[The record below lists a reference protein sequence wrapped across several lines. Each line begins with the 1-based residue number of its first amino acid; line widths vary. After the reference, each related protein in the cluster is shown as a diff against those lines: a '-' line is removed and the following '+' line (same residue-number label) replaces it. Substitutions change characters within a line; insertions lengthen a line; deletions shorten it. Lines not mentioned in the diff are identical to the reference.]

1 VLTDLFQRQ
10 RDDTGRELLMTG
22 VRRRI
27 LGMGVVAV
35 VAAGG
40 LVGSGTSVLADGASV
55 ADGMQTQSDIDAAQ
69 GSPGN
74 SSDQGGWADM
84 AGGLAARPYV
94 TAMSVINGGTT
105 TSVLTADAPVTV
117 EVAPGHLGAVVAP
130 VNLCP
135 AGQSEQAGQCY
146 SRPNRVALTVVYG
159 ADGGG
164 NGWDFAAPRAE
175 TITPAVTEDTVID
188 MTIALNTL
196 GKSLR
201 WSWLNGHLIDW
212 RTENLGQDNATVR
225 VRFRPATVPSVDW
238 STAPPNN
245 GCTATPIFN
254 CDIVQ
259 AQGEKLAA
267 TLLFSLDDTL
277 DPALTGAVFATRN
290 AIAGFLQ
297 PGGNAAAPLLD
308 IQAASTHRTSLGALQ
323 KGTIEAFLPAGALL
337 NLYGVLPSDAASFF
351 STTRTGSI
359 GANDPPTYAPWAASS
374 TRSEGVLV
382 TVNNVTFSAPIYKVK
397 SKLPPTATSGK
408 TVNKTTTVRASIAA
422 CTKKAPCLAT
432 IYKLNKAEVSR
443 QVGARTA
450 VLSNRAVTTTAVAL
464 SVASTVLK
472 KSDRY
477 LLVVRNTKNKRPIAS
492 SLGGV
497 T

>member
-1 VLTDLFQRQ
+1 
-10 RDDTGRELLMTG
+10 
-22 VRRRI
+22 
-27 LGMGVVAV
+27 MGVVAV

-40 LVGSGTSVLADGASV
+40 LVGSGTTVLADGVSV
-55 ADGMQTQSDIDAAQ
+55 SDGMQTQSDADAAQ

-74 SSDQGGWADM
+74 SSNQGGWADM
-84 AGGLAARPYV
+84 AGGLTARPYV
-94 TAMSVINGGTT
+94 TAMSVTNGGTT
-105 TSVLTADAPVTV
+105 TPILSAPEPAAVAVL
-117 EVAPGHLGAVVAP
+117 PGHLGAVVAP

-135 AGQSEQAGQCY
+135 AGRPEQAGQCY
-146 SRPNRVALTVVYG
+146 STPNRVALTVVYG

-175 TITPAVTEDTVID
+175 TLTPAVTEDTVID

-212 RTENLGQDNATVR
+212 RTEHLGQDNATVR
-225 VRFRPATVPSVDW
+225 VRFRPATTPSVDW
-238 STAPPNN
+238 NNAPNN

-254 CDIVQ
+254 CDIAQ
-259 AQGEKLAA
+259 AQGERLAA

-297 PGGNAAAPLLD
+297 PGGTAAAPLLD

-351 STTRTGSI
+351 STTRTGSV
-359 GANDPPTYAPWAASS
+359 GANDPPIYAPWAASS

-382 TVNNVTFSAPIYKVK
+382 TVDNITFSAPVYKVK
-397 SKLPPTATSGK
+397 SRLPRTATSGK
-408 TVNKTTTVRASIAA
+408 AVGKVTTVRASVAT
-422 CTKKAPCLAT
+422 CTRKAPCLAT
-432 IYKLNKAEVSR
+432 IYKLNRAGVSR

-477 LLVVRNTKNKRPIAS
+477 LLVVRNKKTTRPIVS
-492 SLGGV
+492 SLGGII
-497 T
+497 

>member
-1 VLTDLFQRQ
+1 
-10 RDDTGRELLMTG
+10 
-22 VRRRI
+22 
-27 LGMGVVAV
+27 MGVVVA

-55 ADGMQTQSDIDAAQ
+55 SDGMQTQSDVDAAQ

-74 SSDQGGWADM
+74 SSNQGGWADM
-84 AGGLAARPYV
+84 AGGLTARPYV
-94 TAMSVINGGTT
+94 TAMSVTNGGTT
-105 TSVLTADAPVTV
+105 TPVLTANAPAAVDV
-117 EVAPGHLGAVVAP
+117 VPGHLGAVVAP

-135 AGQSEQAGQCY
+135 AGQPEQAGQCY
-146 SRPNRVALTVVYG
+146 STPNRVALTVVYG

-164 NGWDFAAPRAE
+164 NGWDFAAPRAQ
-175 TITPAVTEDTVID
+175 TLTPAVTEDTVID

-196 GKSLR
+196 GSSLR

-212 RTENLGQDNATVR
+212 RTEHLGQDNATVR
-225 VRFRPATVPSVDW
+225 VRFRPAVAPSVDW
-238 STAPPNN
+238 NTAPPNN

-254 CDIVQ
+254 CDIAQ
-259 AQGEKLAA
+259 AQGERLAA

-297 PGGNAAAPLLD
+297 PGGTAAAPLLD
-308 IQAASTHRTSLGALQ
+308 IQAASAHLTSLGALQ
-323 KGTIEAFLPAGALL
+323 KGTIEAFLPSGVLL

-351 STTRTGSI
+351 STIRTGSA
-359 GANDPPTYAPWAASS
+359 GANDPPTYAPWAASA

-382 TVNNVTFSAPIYKVK
+382 TVDNITFSAPVYKLK
-397 SKLPPTATSGK
+397 SKLPRTATSGK
-408 TVNKTTTVRASIAA
+408 AVRKVTTVHASVAA
-422 CTKKAPCLAT
+422 CTTKAPCLAT
-432 IYKLNKAEVSR
+432 VYKLNKAGVSR

-450 VLSNRAVTTTAVAL
+450 VLGNRAVTTTAVAL
-464 SVASTVLK
+464 SVASTVLSK
-472 KSDRY
+472 GDRY
-477 LLVVRNTKNKRPIAS
+477 LLVVRNKKTRRPIVS